1 MSVRRLGHSLTRL
14 LGVTYPVIQGGMAWV
29 ADAQLAAAVSNAGGL
44 GVIASAHLAPDEL
57 RAEIRTARNMT
68 AKPFGVNIMLMSLNA
83 GEAARICCEEHIAV
97 VTTGAGHPGEFMQE
111 FATAGIIVLPVVA
124 STAQAKRA
132 ASAGAHAVI
141 AEGYEAGGHVGE
153 LTTMALVPQVVDAVH
168 VPVVAAGGIADGR
181 GAAAAFCL
189 GASGVQ
195 LGTAFVVARECT
207 AHPNYKRKVLTASD
221 SDTQVT
227 GRSVGHPVRALKNRF
242 TRELARLERE
252 GADPDAVMSLGVG
265 SLAKAVR
272 DGDVDRGSVMAGQ
285 IAGLLKDEKTACEIV
300 TGIMREAEEVFA
312 SLGAPGALEA
322 TEVL

>member
-1 MSVRRLGHSLTRL
+1 
-14 LGVTYPVIQGGMAWV
+14 VIQGGMAWV

-44 GVIASAHLAPDEL
+44 GVIASAHLTPDQL
-57 RAEIRTARNMT
+57 RSEIRAARKMT
-68 AKPFGVNIMLMSLNA
+68 AKPFGVNIMLMSPNA
-83 GEAARICCEEHIAV
+83 GAAARICCEEHVAV
-97 VTTGAGHPGEFMQE
+97 VTTGAGHPGEFME
-111 FATAGIIVLPVVA
+111 DFTSAGIIVMPVIA

-153 LTTMALVPQVVDAVH
+153 LTTMALVPQVVDAVD

-207 AHPNYKRKVLTASD
+207 AHPNYKRKVLTAAD

-252 GADPDAVMSLGVG
+252 GASPDTVMSLGVG

-272 DGDVDRGSVMAGQ
+272 NGDVDRGSVMAGQ
-285 IAGLLKDEKTACEIV
+285 IAGLLKEEKTASDIV
-300 TGIMREAEEVFA
+300 TGIMQEAEKVLA
-312 SLGAPGALEA
+312 SLGAPGAPGPSS
-322 TEVL
+322 

>member
-1 MSVRRLGHSLTRL
+1 MTVGRLGQRLTRL
-14 LGVTYPVIQGGMAWV
+14 VGVTYPVIQGGMAWV

-44 GVIASAHLAPDEL
+44 GVIASAHLTPDQL
-57 RAEIRTARNMT
+57 RSEIRAARKMT
-68 AKPFGVNIMLMSLNA
+68 AKPFGVNIMLMSPNA
-83 GEAARICCEEHIAV
+83 GAAARICCEEHVAV
-97 VTTGAGHPGEFMQE
+97 VTTGAGHPGEFME
-111 FATAGIIVLPVVA
+111 DFTSAGIIVMPVIA

-153 LTTMALVPQVVDAVH
+153 LTTMALVPQVVDAVD

-207 AHPNYKRKVLTASD
+207 AHPNYKREVLTAAD

-252 GADPDAVMSLGVG
+252 GASPDTVMSLGVG

-272 DGDVDRGSVMAGQ
+272 NGDVDRGSVMAGQ
-285 IAGLLKDEKTACEIV
+285 IAGLLKEEKTASDIV
-300 TGIMREAEEVFA
+300 TGIMQEAEKVLA
-312 SLGAPGALEA
+312 SLGAPGAPGPSS
-322 TEVL
+322 

>member
-1 MSVRRLGHSLTRL
+1 MTVGRLGQRLTRL
-14 LGVTYPVIQGGMAWV
+14 VGVTYPVIQGGMAWV

-44 GVIASAHLAPDEL
+44 GVIASAHLTPDQL
-57 RAEIRTARNMT
+57 RSEIRAARKMT
-68 AKPFGVNIMLMSLNA
+68 AKPFGVNILLMSPNA
-83 GEAARICCEEHIAV
+83 GAAARICCEEHVAV
-97 VTTGAGHPGEFMQE
+97 VTTGAGHPGEFME
-111 FATAGIIVLPVVA
+111 DFTSAGIIVMPVIA

-153 LTTMALVPQVVDAVH
+153 LTTMALVPQVVDAVD

-207 AHPNYKRKVLTASD
+207 AHPNYKREVLTAAD

-252 GADPDAVMSLGVG
+252 GASPDTVMSLGVG

-272 DGDVDRGSVMAGQ
+272 NGDVDRGSVMAGQ
-285 IAGLLKDEKTACEIV
+285 IAGLLKEEKTASDIV
-300 TGIMREAEEVFA
+300 TGIMQEAEKVLA
-312 SLGAPGALEA
+312 SLGAPGAPGPSS
-322 TEVL
+322 

>member
-1 MSVRRLGHSLTRL
+1 MSVRRLGQSLTRL

-44 GVIASAHLAPDEL
+44 GVIASAHLAPGEL
-57 RAEIRTARNMT
+57 RVAIRAAREMTAR
-68 AKPFGVNIMLMSLNA
+68 PFGVNIMLMSPNA
-83 GEAARICCEEHIAV
+83 GEAARICCEEHVAV
-97 VTTGAGHPGEFMQE
+97 VTTGAGHPGQFMQE
-111 FATAGIIVLPVVA
+111 FAAVGIIVVPVVA

-132 ASAGAHAVI
+132 TSAGAHAVI

-181 GAAAAFCL
+181 GVAAAFCL

-252 GADPDAVMSLGVG
+252 GADPDTVMSLGVG

-272 DGDVDRGSVMAGQ
+272 DGDVEHGSVMAGQ
-285 IAGLLKDEKTACEIV
+285 IAGLLKEEKTASDIV
-300 TGIMREAEEVFA
+300 TGIMQEAEEVLA
-312 SLGAPGALEA
+312 LLGA
-322 TEVL
+322 T

>member
-1 MSVRRLGHSLTRL
+1 
-14 LGVTYPVIQGGMAWV
+14 MAWV

-57 RAEIRTARNMT
+57 RAEIRAAREMT
-68 AKPFGVNIMLMSLNA
+68 PKPFGVNIMLMSPNA
-83 GEAARICCEEHIAV
+83 GEAAQICCEERIAV

-111 FATAGIIVLPVVA
+111 FATAGITVVPVVA

-132 ASAGAHAVI
+132 ASAGAPAVI

-153 LTTMALVPQVVDAVH
+153 LTTMALVPQVVDAVD

-181 GAAAAFCL
+181 GVAAAFCL

-207 AHPNYKRKVLTASD
+207 AHPNYKRKVLAASD
-221 SDTQVT
+221 SDTLVT

-242 TRELARLERE
+242 TREFARLERE
-252 GADPDAVMSLGVG
+252 GADPDTVMSLGVG
-265 SLAKAVR
+265 SLARAVR
-272 DGDVDRGSVMAGQ
+272 DGDVEYGSVMAGQ
-285 IAGLLKDEKTACEIV
+285 IAGLLKEEKTALEIV
-300 TGIMREAEEVFA
+300 AGIIQEAEEVLGRVSQSRRIDILEDSV
-312 SLGAPGALEA
+312 SLPRPGSA
-322 TEVL
+322 VPRHGRGIV

>member
-1 MSVRRLGHSLTRL
+1 MDGPVESPLGGAVVLVGLMASGKSTVGRKVARL
-14 LGVTYPVIQGGMAWV
+14 LG
-29 ADAQLAAAVSNAGGL
+29 
-44 GVIASAHLAPDEL
+44 
-57 RAEIRTARNMT
+57 RR
-68 AKPFGVNIMLMSLNA
+68 F
-83 GEAARICCEEHIAV
+83 
-97 VTTGAGHPGEFMQE
+97 
-111 FATAGIIVLPVVA
+111 
-124 STAQAKRA
+124 
-132 ASAGAHAVI
+132 
-141 AEGYEAGGHVGE
+141 
-153 LTTMALVPQVVDAVH
+153 VDADVE
-168 VPVVAAGGIADGR
+168 
-181 GAAAAFCL
+181 L
-189 GASGVQ
+189 E
-195 LGTAFVVARECT
+195 AR
-207 AHPNYKRKVLTASD
+207 
-221 SDTQVT
+221 T

>member
-1 MSVRRLGHSLTRL
+1 MTVGRLGQRLTRL
-14 LGVTYPVIQGGMAWV
+14 VGVTYPVIQGGMAWV

-44 GVIASAHLAPDEL
+44 GVIASAHLTPDQL
-57 RAEIRTARNMT
+57 RSEIRAARKMT
-68 AKPFGVNIMLMSLNA
+68 AKPFGVNIMLMSPNA
-83 GEAARICCEEHIAV
+83 GAAARICCEEHVAV
-97 VTTGAGHPGEFMQE
+97 VTTGAGHPGEFME
-111 FATAGIIVLPVVA
+111 DFTSAGIIVMPVIA

-153 LTTMALVPQVVDAVH
+153 LTTMALVPQVVDAVD

-207 AHPNYKRKVLTASD
+207 AHPNYKRKVLTAAD

-252 GADPDAVMSLGVG
+252 GASPDTVMSLGVG

-272 DGDVDRGSVMAGQ
+272 NGDVDRGSVMAGQ
-285 IAGLLKDEKTACEIV
+285 IAGLLKEEKTASDIV
-300 TGIMREAEEVFA
+300 TGIMQEAEKVLA
-312 SLGAPGALEA
+312 SLGAPGAPGPSS
-322 TEVL
+322 

>member
-1 MSVRRLGHSLTRL
+1 MTVRRLGQRLMRL
-14 LGVTYPVIQGGMAWV
+14 LGVRYPVIQGGMAWV

-44 GVIASAHLAPDEL
+44 GTIASAHLTPDQL
-57 RAEIRTARNMT
+57 RTEIRAARNMT
-68 AKPFGVNIMLMSLNA
+68 AMPFGVNIMLMSPNA
-83 GEAARICCEEHIAV
+83 GEAARVCCEEGVAV
-97 VTTGAGHPGEFMQE
+97 VTTGAGHPGELMDE
-111 FATAGIIVLPVVA
+111 LAVAGIIVIPVIA
-124 STAQAKRA
+124 SIAQAKRA
-132 ASAGAHAVI
+132 ASAGASAVI

-153 LTTMALVPQVVDAVH
+153 LTTMALVPQVVDAVD

-207 AHPNYKRKVLTASD
+207 AHSNYKRMVVSASD

-252 GADPDAVMSLGVG
+252 GADPDTVMSFGLG
-265 SLAKAVR
+265 SLARAVR
-272 DGDVDRGSVMAGQ
+272 DGDVERGSVMAGQ
-285 IAGLLKDEKTACEIV
+285 IAGLVNKEKTALEIV
-300 TGIMREAEEVFA
+300 IGIIQEAEEILA
-312 SLGAPGALEA
+312 SITVKEDRYP
-322 TEVL
+322 

>member
-1 MSVRRLGHSLTRL
+1 
-14 LGVTYPVIQGGMAWV
+14 MAWV

-44 GVIASAHLAPDEL
+44 GVIASAHLTPDQL
-57 RAEIRTARNMT
+57 RSEIRAARKMT
-68 AKPFGVNIMLMSLNA
+68 AKPFGVNIMLMSPNA
-83 GEAARICCEEHIAV
+83 GAAARICCEEHVAV
-97 VTTGAGHPGEFMQE
+97 VTTGAGHPGEFME
-111 FATAGIIVLPVVA
+111 DFTSAGIIVMPVIA

-153 LTTMALVPQVVDAVH
+153 LTTMALVPQVVDAVD

-207 AHPNYKRKVLTASD
+207 AHPNYKRKVLTAAD

-252 GADPDAVMSLGVG
+252 GASPDTVMSLGVG

-272 DGDVDRGSVMAGQ
+272 NGDVDRGSVMAGQ
-285 IAGLLKDEKTACEIV
+285 IAGLLKEEKTASDIV
-300 TGIMREAEEVFA
+300 TGIMQEAEKVLA
-312 SLGAPGALEA
+312 SLGAPGAPGPSS
-322 TEVL
+322 

>member
-1 MSVRRLGHSLTRL
+1 
-14 LGVTYPVIQGGMAWV
+14 MAWV

-44 GVIASAHLAPDEL
+44 GVIASAHLTPDQL
-57 RAEIRTARNMT
+57 RSEIRAARKMT
-68 AKPFGVNIMLMSLNA
+68 AKPFGVNIMLMSPNA
-83 GEAARICCEEHIAV
+83 GAAARICCEEHVAV
-97 VTTGAGHPGEFMQE
+97 VTTGAGHPGEFME
-111 FATAGIIVLPVVA
+111 DFTSAGIIVMPVIA

-153 LTTMALVPQVVDAVH
+153 LTTMALVPQVVDAVD

-207 AHPNYKRKVLTASD
+207 AHPNYKREVLTAAD

-252 GADPDAVMSLGVG
+252 GASPDTVMSLGVG

-272 DGDVDRGSVMAGQ
+272 NGDVDRGSVMAGQ
-285 IAGLLKDEKTACEIV
+285 IAGLLKEEKTASDIV
-300 TGIMREAEEVFA
+300 TGIMQEAEKVLA
-312 SLGAPGALEA
+312 SLGAPGAPGPSS
-322 TEVL
+322 